1 MRLSQSSQTPI
12 VAAINGAGCITILP
26 SRALKSVAAPQAAR
40 SSWWIRHGS
49 ASPARQDLRSPF
61 GSGNEARRLLIGIDI
76 GPDDDEVLGAVF
88 LQPQSLSLAP
98 TRLIICQ
105 HEIPMLDDV
114 EHLDNLSLNPI
125 SAAIHRVK
133 ADRTSGNRSDFW
145 FCITGAGRRQWTGPL
160 PSHAAATPNRAVL
173 MAADDAASA

>member
-1 MRLSQSSQTPI
+1 
-12 VAAINGAGCITILP
+12 
-26 SRALKSVAAPQAAR
+26 
-40 SSWWIRHGS
+40 
-49 ASPARQDLRSPF
+49 
-61 GSGNEARRLLIGIDI
+61 LIGIDI

-133 ADRTSGNRSDFW
+133 ADRTSGNRSDF
-145 FCITGAGRRQWTGPL
+145 
-160 PSHAAATPNRAVL
+160 
-173 MAADDAASA
+173 